1 MAKKRRE
8 RRRRGDED
16 ESGFLVTP
24 MIDVVFLL
32 LIYFIATLEPLPIF
46 AHLNVY
52 TPSSDAPP
60 KEKPV
65 DPPSLIRVEVHEG
78 GFTFAG
84 LPVTE
89 RQLDGFLGTLARAS
103 KSQSVLIMCSLT
115 APHGRLVKVLNFCA
129 KHELTNLSIMDA
141 N

>member
-1 MAKKRRE
+1 MGRRKRDRKRRV
-8 RRRRGDED
+8 DEND
-16 ESGFLVTP
+16 GGVPITP

-32 LIYFIATLEPLPIF
+32 LIYFVATVEPIPIF

-65 DPPSLIRVEVHEG
+65 DPPSLIRINVHAE
-78 GFTFAG
+78 GFTFDG
-84 LPVTE
+84 VPVNS

-103 KSQSVLIMCSLT
+103 KTQSVLIMCSLS
-115 APHGRLVKVLNFCA
+115 APHGQLVEVLNYCA

-141 N
+141 K